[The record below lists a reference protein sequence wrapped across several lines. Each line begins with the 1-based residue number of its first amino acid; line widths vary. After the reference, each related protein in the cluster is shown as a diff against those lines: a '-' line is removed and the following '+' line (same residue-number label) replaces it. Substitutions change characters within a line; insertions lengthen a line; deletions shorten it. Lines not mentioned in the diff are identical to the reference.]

1 MALRPAIVVWLVLTT
16 PACAT
21 DWRMLPAKSWLGFAG
36 TMAGAP
42 FDGRFTHWEAAI
54 SFDAAD
60 PGHGHAV
67 VMIDMASAVTGDLQ
81 KDRALPQS
89 DWFDAKT
96 FPNATFE
103 ALSFRLQN
111 GNSYEAAGTLT
122 IRNVKKDVTMP
133 VTIEITGDSLR
144 AKGHLNLVRTDYGV
158 GQGAWA
164 SAQWVALD
172 VMAAFEVIAARE

>member
-1 MALRPAIVVWLVLTT
+1 LALRPAIVVWLVLTT

-21 DWRMLPAKSWLGFAG
+21 DWRMLPAKSWLGFTG

-42 FDGRFTHWEAAI
+42 FDGRFTHWKATI
-54 SFDAAD
+54 SFDPAD

-67 VMIDMASAVTGDLQ
+67 VTIDMASAVTGDPQ

-96 FPNATFE
+96 FPRATFE
-103 ALSFRLQN
+103 ALSFRLKD
-111 GNSYEAAGTLT
+111 GNSYEAVGTLT
-122 IRNVKKDVTMP
+122 IRNVKKQVTMP
-133 VTIEITGDSLR
+133 VTIETTGDSLY
-144 AKGHLNLVRTDYGV
+144 AKGQLNLVRTDYGV
-158 GQGAWA
+158 GQGAWS

-172 VMAAFEVIAARE
+172 VVAAFEVAAVRE